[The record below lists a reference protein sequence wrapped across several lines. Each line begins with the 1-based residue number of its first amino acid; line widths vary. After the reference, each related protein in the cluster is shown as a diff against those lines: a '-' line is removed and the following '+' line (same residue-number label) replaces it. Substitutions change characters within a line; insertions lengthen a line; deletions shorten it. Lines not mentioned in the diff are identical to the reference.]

1 MKEMNFAPEFVKI
14 VWDESKNATTRLIRK
29 EPELGN
35 IREGDL
41 VTCTQG
47 QGLFVGQQSDK
58 HLMQRKGTQNR
69 ATLVPEMSL

>member
-1 MKEMNFAPEFVKI
+1 MSIIYAYNLRMKEMNFAPEFVKI

-47 QGLFVGQQSDK
+47 
-58 HLMQRKGTQNR
+58 
-69 ATLVPEMSL
+69 

>member
-1 MKEMNFAPEFVKI
+1 MKEMNFSPEFVKI

-47 QGLFVGQQSDK
+47 QGLFVGQQSYK
-58 HLMQRKGTQNR
+58 HLRPHDIFSTEF
-69 ATLVPEMSL
+69 TIVPM